1 MISIVSKAITDVS
14 TSVDQL
20 LEISA
25 LVNKLVIILSVV
37 KDGEVTNVE
46 LFFRVI
52 VSMDVENNNEDAVID
67 VKDNAVGDVKVIELT
82 SEISVVP
89 KEFGVRVVVE
99 VGIDE

>member
-1 MISIVSKAITDVS
+1 M
-14 TSVDQL
+14 

-46 LFFRVI
+46 LFSRVI
-52 VSMDVENNNEDAVID
+52 VSMEVVID
-67 VKDNAVGDVKVIELT
+67 VKDNTVADVKVIELT

-89 KEFGVRVVVE
+89 KEIGVMDVVE
-99 VGIDE
+99 DGIDE